1 MGTRHNNHEAASAW
15 RALTGGPRRLLA
27 SAWPWRSTA
36 YLLTGWAVA
45 ALTLTA
51 MITLIVIPAV
61 GLAALLAGI
70 PLAAVERW
78 RLRLVD
84 PAPAPSP
91 HTRLHRPGLWGWLST
106 RLQEPAT
113 WKELGYAL
121 LFCIGLAW
129 LDAAV
134 GLILF
139 AVLFLIAFPA
149 LVSIFPDYQ
158 PDRIF
163 GLVAADLPEAF
174 IATALGLAILP
185 IVLYLITAYAAGRA
199 TLTRTMLTR
208 RDTGAA
214 DAEMVELSR
223 SRARIMDSMDAQRRR
238 IERDLHDGAQQRL
251 TGLIMTLG
259 LARLQRTADP
269 EAADQLV
276 DKAYDDA
283 KTALSELRDL
293 VHGIHPQIL
302 TDRGLE
308 PAVAE
313 LADRCPIP
321 VEIDIDLPQRPPEPV
336 EAAAW
341 FIIGEA
347 LTNITR
353 HSQAT
358 RAWVNAGCRDRLVV
372 IEVGDDGIGAADPAR
387 GSGLAGLSDR
397 VAVLDGQ
404 ITLTSPTGGPT
415 VVRVELPCAL

>member
-1 MGTRHNNHEAASAW
+1 
-15 RALTGGPRRLLA
+15 
-27 SAWPWRSTA
+27 
-36 YLLTGWAVA
+36 
-45 ALTLTA
+45 
-51 MITLIVIPAV
+51 
-61 GLAALLAGI
+61 
-70 PLAAVERW
+70 
-78 RLRLVD
+78 
-84 PAPAPSP
+84 
-91 HTRLHRPGLWGWLST
+91 
-106 RLQEPAT
+106 
-113 WKELGYAL
+113 
-121 LFCIGLAW
+121 
-129 LDAAV
+129 
-134 GLILF
+134 
-139 AVLFLIAFPA
+139 
-149 LVSIFPDYQ
+149 
-158 PDRIF
+158 
-163 GLVAADLPEAF
+163 
-174 IATALGLAILP
+174 
-185 IVLYLITAYAAGRA
+185 
-199 TLTRTMLTR
+199 
-208 RDTGAA
+208 
-214 DAEMVELSR
+214 
-223 SRARIMDSMDAQRRR
+223 MDAQRRR

-259 LARLQRTADP
+259 MARLERAADP
-269 EAADQLV
+269 AAADQLV

-321 VEIDIDLPQRPPEPV
+321 VEIDIDLPRRPPEPV

-372 IEVGDDGIGAADPAR
+372 IEVGDDGIGAANPAR

>member
-1 MGTRHNNHEAASAW
+1 MGTRHRSHEAASAW
-15 RALTGGPRRLLA
+15 QALTGGPRRLLA

-70 PLAAVERW
+70 PLAVVERW

-84 PAPAPSP
+84 PTPAPSP
-91 HTRLHRPGLWGWLST
+91 HARLHRPGLWGWLST
-106 RLQEPAT
+106 RLRETAT

-134 GLILF
+134 GLIFF

-149 LVSIFPDYQ
+149 LVSIFPNYQ

-199 TLTRTMLTR
+199 ALTRTMLTR

-214 DAEMVELSR
+214 DAEMVELFP

-251 TGLIMTLG
+251 TGLLMTLG
-259 LARLQRTADP
+259 LARLQRAADP
-269 EAADQLV
+269 AAADQLV

-308 PAVAE
+308 PAVTE

-321 VEIDIDLPQRPPEPV
+321 VEVAIDLPQRPPEPV

-387 GSGLAGLSDR
+387 GSGLAGPGDR

-415 VVRVELPCAL
+415 VLRVELPCAL